1 MSKTLREMFD
11 ELIMAVPFTN
21 AETKYIPKIKVA
33 LEKQIPKK
41 PIPRFINTF
50 SDEMAISCPCCKEPI
65 VNVWNKRDYK
75 PLYCH
80 YCGQA
85 LDWSDTE

>member
-11 ELIMAVPFTN
+11 ELIMAVPFTS
-21 AETKYIPKIKVA
+21 AEARYIPKIKIA

-41 PIPRFINTF
+41 PYKDNDNGIYET
-50 SDEMAISCPCCKEPI
+50 EHCPT
-65 VNVWNKRDYK
+65 
-75 PLYCH
+75 CH
-80 YCGQA
+80 RRLFPNDHHCRCGQA